1 MTIQQIEYFICV
13 AKHLCFTKAAKELI
27 TTQPTVS
34 RQINLLETEIGFPL
48 FIRTRKNVWLT
59 PQGNVLIE
67 ELKKVPQIISKAIH
81 EAQNCCSS
89 DLFIGILD
97 EMDCDDY
104 LNEKLEKYAIKAPQ
118 VRVSIERRNF
128 ADLRAGLENNTY
140 DAIITLDF
148 ESRYLKSVSSRK
160 LYPVDAIILM
170 SSQHP
175 LSDKKDLVV
184 NDFKDETFLLPTPD
198 ISAGRIDELNAITG
212 KYGYSCKTLSA
223 YPNIS
228 STLIAIRACKG
239 VALLDKSI
247 RGIDSD
253 KYRYITLP
261 QDTAPLS
268 VTLVWKTDIK
278 NTALLSFLNLKD

>member
-13 AKHLCFTKAAKELI
+13 TKHLCFTKAAKELL

-34 RQINLLETEIGFPL
+34 RQINLLETELGFPL
-48 FIRTRKNVWLT
+48 FIRTKKNVWLT
-59 PQGNVLIE
+59 PQGSVLID
-67 ELKKVPQIISKAIH
+67 ELKKVPEIISKAIH
-81 EAQNCCSS
+81 DAQICCNSE
-89 DLFIGILD
+89 LFIGILD

-104 LNEKLEKYAIKAPQ
+104 LNKMLEKYASLAPQ

-128 ADLRAGLENNTY
+128 ADLREGLEKNTY
-140 DAIITLDF
+140 DAIVTLDF
-148 ESRYLKSVSSRK
+148 ESRYLKSVASRK

-170 SSQHP
+170 SSQHR
-175 LSDKKDLVV
+175 LADKQDLVV
-184 NDFKDETFLLPTPD
+184 ADFKDETFLLPSPD

-212 KYGYSCKTLSA
+212 KYGFACKTLSV

-228 STLIAIRACKG
+228 STLIAIRAGKG

-253 KYRYITLP
+253 KYRYIALP
-261 QDTAPLS
+261 QDIAPLA
-268 VTLVWKTDIK
+268 VTLVWKSNIK
-278 NTALLSFLNLKD
+278 NTALLTFLNCKV

>member
-1 MTIQQIEYFICV
+1 
-13 AKHLCFTKAAKELI
+13 
-27 TTQPTVS
+27 
-34 RQINLLETEIGFPL
+34 
-48 FIRTRKNVWLT
+48 
-59 PQGNVLIE
+59 LIE

-104 LNEKLEKYAIKAPQ
+104 LNERLEKFVIKAPQ

-128 ADLRAGLENNTY
+128 ADLRTGLENNTY

-160 LYPVDAIILM
+160 LYTVDAIILL

-175 LSDKKDLVV
+175 LSGKKDLVV
-184 NDFKDETFLLPTPD
+184 DDFKDETFLLPSPD
-198 ISAGRIDELNAITG
+198 ISAGRIDELNAITE
-212 KYGYSCKTLSA
+212 KYGYSCKTLSV

-228 STLIAIRACKG
+228 STLIAVRACKG

-268 VTLVWKTDIK
+268 VALVWKTDIK
-278 NTALLSFLNLKD
+278 NTALFTFLNLKD